1 MKAEAYKAGHVESGN
16 WNWAV
21 GLPRFKGARPSQ
33 IATINATACYAYK
46 LDPERLAVIMADAL
60 NAEMEKT
67 S

>member
-1 MKAEAYKAGHVESGN
+1 MKAEAYKAGHVETGN

-21 GLPRFKGARPSQ
+21 GLPRFKGAKPSQ
-33 IATINATACYAYK
+33 IATINDYACWTGG
-46 LDPERLAVIMADAL
+46 LDPFRVATVMADAL